1 MKGESIKSRK
11 CRCESKRYS
20 VSHPAIILNAR
31 CVPGVGDTVV
41 NKTDKNSCSREAYV
55 IDVGNRP

>member
-1 MKGESIKSRK
+1 MDVGKFGM
-11 CRCESKRYS
+11 
-20 VSHPAIILNAR
+20 
-31 CVPGVGDTVV
+31 VPKGVGAPPRTRGGQRGRLPSAEGWAGAE